1 MQRINAV
8 VFDCDGVMFDT
19 RATNAAYY
27 NTILARFDLPALTD
41 DQFAFVHMHTVDE
54 SMTYL
59 FADAR
64 LRARAQA
71 YRRQVSYLP
80 FLDRMEM
87 EPDLV
92 ALLAWLR
99 PAYRTAIATNRS
111 DTMNGVLAVHG
122 LTDAFDL
129 VVCASDV
136 PRPKPFPDCLQRVC
150 DVFSLGLDQA
160 MYIGDS
166 KLDEMAAHAAGMPFV
181 AYGDH
186 SLNADF
192 HIDRLGQVREILEDG
207 GLKTEG

>member
-1 MQRINAV
+1 MQRITAV

-19 RATNAAYY
+19 RASNAAYY
-27 NTILARFDLPALTD
+27 NTILAHFDGPVLTD

-54 SMTYL
+54 SLAHL
-59 FADAR
+59 FADAKT
-64 LRARAQA
+64 LAQAQA

-87 EPDLV
+87 EPDLT

-99 PAYRTAIATNRS
+99 PTYRTAIATNRT
-111 DTMNGVLAVHG
+111 DTMNRVLAVHG
-122 LTDAFDL
+122 LTDVFDL

-150 DVFSLGLDQA
+150 DVFSLGPEQA
-160 MYIGDS
+160 IYIGDS

-181 AYGDH
+181 AYADP
-186 SLNADF
+186 SLDADF
-192 HIDRLGQVREILEDG
+192 HIDHLCQVREILEEA
-207 GLKTEG
+207 EG